1 MQIEFGWALDGAGWA
16 DAATSRGVTG
26 QVRMGPR
33 ALVHLLQT
41 RLGLTRPTVDQAVR
55 IAQYQRL
62 IEQHLATGDQ
72 VQQAPAGESATES
85 ATESASE
92 SDGYWPARSFAV
104 DPWSTARQLLRWR
117 DATVEAGW
125 APAATPS
132 PLPARLEALRAV
144 ESLVVVG
151 MPGTHG
157 ADGRPATLSP
167 SAADDLSE
175 LVSLLE
181 QLHRGGE
188 TWPLGIETLTLQDD
202 PARLPGLWPRLLA
215 LLEAAGVEISRAL
228 AASEVVPALEHA
240 PQLEV
245 VECLDEWSAADVAAR
260 FLSAGPPGG
269 SPGGSPANSDEGDEP
284 LTVLATSDT
293 DVLDRALHRRGLPAV
308 GAVTSSTERA
318 HHQVLGLFLDVATAP
333 VDVHQLAALLDLRVL
348 PAREHDGDPIGL
360 VPALA
365 RRRLLGALAQEPGV
379 GGPAW
384 RRALQQLQQRADEAA
399 QKHGADGDS
408 AAAGT
413 DGDRAAAGAHRALEA
428 AREIDRLVTDPLP
441 PGDLRPG
448 VIATRLGWLTTRLR
462 AVARGEGDLLA
473 SLTQV
478 ATLQDVLG
486 MLDPAT
492 PISRRTL
499 QQIIDTCGGSG
510 PSPRSRPEVAE
521 WAVTTSAA
529 HIRARAGAVLW
540 WGPAGDE
547 VPSPVLWDHGE
558 AEALRAGGAHLIDP
572 EELAALHVDAA
583 LGGLRSAEKVVAILP
598 GRRLETAP
606 DPSGLLAHL
615 EAGHGR
621 GSSDRRTPESLITGA
636 TWSLAGRSLP
646 LRLPAGQRIR
656 PPQQPH
662 RELGAHAAHL
672 LPTRLSF
679 TQAETLIACPHQWV
693 LKYAL
698 GIRPASVAALPT
710 GNRMIGTLVHAVVE
724 ELVHRRFDE
733 SVGGTPLQAPS
744 AAEIADCFDHLV
756 PQFAS
761 ELDLPGRAA
770 ERTDIRQRTIRSLT
784 ELFTRTTDAGLR
796 ITGTESRFE
805 HPLTLPLASGERAV
819 PFVGSRDVDARDS
832 AGRPVVIDLKWS
844 RSRTRYGDLYDTG
857 EAIQLASY
865 AWSLEQAEQ
874 LAAPAQVGYF
884 LLHSGEFV
892 AADPALDPR
901 RRTPMDTRQAWERM
915 LRAMSAALDDI
926 AAGTVTA
933 GCCSILESSGLDV
946 DASYTARKK
955 AMTSAREAARTEGG
969 LVVENYCAS
978 GDYAQLCGL
987 AGDWR

>member
-33 ALVHLLQT
+33 ALVQLLQT
-41 RLGLTRPTVDQAVR
+41 RLGLTRPAVDQAVR

-62 IEQHLATGDQ
+62 IEQHLA
-72 VQQAPAGESATES
+72 
-85 ATESASE
+85 ASE
-92 SDGYWPARSFAV
+92 PLSEPTPFWPARSFAV

-125 APAATPS
+125 APAAAPA

-151 MPGTHG
+151 MPGTQG

-175 LVSLLE
+175 LIT
-181 QLHRGGE
+181 LHEELRREGE
-188 TWPLGIETLTLQDD
+188 TWPLGIGTLTLRED
-202 PARLPGLWPRLLA
+202 PARLPGLWPRLLE
-215 LLEAAGVEISRAL
+215 LLESAGVEISRAP
-228 AASEVVPALEHA
+228 AGPESVPR
-240 PQLEV
+240 LEV
-245 VECLDEWSAADVAAR
+245 VECLDEWSAADVGAR
-260 FLSAGPPGG
+260 FLAAGSAADIG
-269 SPGGSPANSDEGDEP
+269 EEDEP

-308 GAVTSSTERA
+308 GAVDSSTQRA

-348 PAREHDGDPIGL
+348 PAREHDGEPIGL

-365 RRRLLGALAQEPGV
+365 RRRLLDALAQEPGV

-384 RRALQQLQQRADEAA
+384 RRALQQLQQRADESEAP
-399 QKHGADGDS
+399 
-408 AAAGT
+408 
-413 DGDRAAAGAHRALEA
+413 AGARTALEA

-448 VIATRLGWLTTRLR
+448 AIATRLGWLTARLR

-478 ATLQDVLG
+478 AALQDVLG
-486 MLDPAT
+486 MLDPAA

-499 QQIIDTCGGSG
+499 QQIIDACGGSG

-529 HIRARAGAVLW
+529 HIRPGAATVLW

-547 VPSPVLWDHGE
+547 VPSPVLWDRGE

-572 EELAALHVDAA
+572 EQRAALHVDAA
-583 LGGLRSAEKVVAILP
+583 LGGLRGAEQVIAILP

-615 EAGHGR
+615 DAGQGA
-621 GSSDRRTPESLITGA
+621 GSSDRRRPESLITGT

-646 LRLPAGQRIR
+646 LQLPAVQRIR

-662 RELGAHAAHL
+662 RRLGTQAGHL

-693 LKYAL
+693 LKHAL
-698 GIRPASVAALPT
+698 GVRPAAVAALPT

-724 ELVHRRFDE
+724 ELVRRRFDE

-744 AAEIADCFDHLV
+744 ASQIGDCFDHLV

-784 ELFTRTTDAGLR
+784 ELFTRTTAAGLR
-796 ITGTESRFE
+796 ITGTETRFE

-901 RRTPMDTRQAWERM
+901 RRAPMDTRQAWERM

-933 GCCSILESSGLDV
+933 GCCRLLETGGLDV
-946 DASYTARKK
+946 DASHADRKK
-955 AMTSAREAARTEGG
+955 AMTGAREAARAEGG

-987 AGDWR
+987 AGDRR

>member
-16 DAATSRGVTG
+16 DATTSRGVTG

-33 ALVHLLQT
+33 ALVQLLQT

-62 IEQHLATGDQ
+62 IEQHLVTVDP
-72 VQQAPAGESATES
+72 APQGLVGESDS
-85 ATESASE
+85 
-92 SDGYWPARSFAV
+92 YWPTRSFVV

-125 APAATPS
+125 APAAAPS

-144 ESLVVVG
+144 ESLAVVG

-175 LVSLLE
+175 LVSQLE
-181 QLHRGGE
+181 ELHRGGE
-188 TWPLGIETLTLQDD
+188 TWPLGIEALALRED
-202 PARLPGLWPRLLA
+202 PARLPGLWPRLIE
-215 LLEAAGVEISRAL
+215 LLEAVGVESSRA
-228 AASEVVPALEHA
+228 PGA
-240 PQLEV
+240 PEGAGQLEV
-245 VECLDEWSAADVAAR
+245 VQCLDEWSAADVAAR
-260 FLSAGPPGG
+260 FLAA
-269 SPGGSPANSDEGDEP
+269 GSPATTGDGHDP

-308 GAVTSSTERA
+308 GAVASSTERA

-348 PAREHDGDPIGL
+348 PAREQDGDPIGL

-365 RRRLLGALAQEPGV
+365 RHRLLDALAQEPGV

-399 QKHGADGDS
+399 QKHGPDEGS
-408 AAAGT
+408 V
-413 DGDRAAAGAHRALEA
+413 AAGARTALEA

-441 PGDLRPG
+441 PEGLRPG
-448 VIATRLGWLTTRLR
+448 AIATRLGWLTARLR
-462 AVARGEGDLLA
+462 GVARGEGELLA

-478 ATLQDVLG
+478 SALQDVLG
-486 MLDPAT
+486 MLDPAV

-529 HIRARAGAVLW
+529 HIRADAGTVLW
-540 WGPAGDE
+540 WGPTGGEAPG
-547 VPSPVLWDHGE
+547 PVLWDRSE

-572 EELAALHVDAA
+572 EQRTALHVDAA
-583 LGGLRSAEKVVAILP
+583 LGGLRSAQKVVAILP

-615 EAGHGR
+615 EAGQSR
-621 GSSDRRTPESLITGA
+621 GSSDRRTPQSLITDA

-646 LRLPAGQRIR
+646 LRLPALQRIR
-656 PPQQPH
+656 PPQQPQ
-662 RELGAHAAHL
+662 RRLGAHAAHL

-693 LKYAL
+693 LKHAL

-733 SVGGTPLQAPS
+733 NVGGTPLHAPS
-744 AAEIADCFDHLV
+744 AEEIGDCFDHLV

-770 ERTDIRQRTIRSLT
+770 ERADIRQRTVRSLT

-805 HPLTLPLASGERAV
+805 HPLTLPLTSGERAV
-819 PFVGSRDVDARDS
+819 AFVGSRDVDARDRS
-832 AGRPVVIDLKWS
+832 GHPVVIDLKWS

-874 LAAPAQVGYF
+874 LSTPADVGYF

-901 RRTPMDTRQAWERM
+901 RRAPMDTRQAWERM

-933 GCCSILESSGLDV
+933 GCCSILDNGGLDV
-946 DASYTARKK
+946 DASYTERRK
-955 AMTSAREAARTEGG
+955 ATTRAREAARTEGG

>member
-1 MQIEFGWALDGAGWA
+1 MQIEFGWTLDGAGWA
-16 DAATSRGVTG
+16 DAATRRGVTG
-26 QVRMGPR
+26 QARMGPR
-33 ALVHLLQT
+33 ALVQLLQT
-41 RLGLTRPTVDQAVR
+41 RLGLTRPAVDQAVR
-55 IAQYQRL
+55 IAQYQQL
-62 IEQHLATGDQ
+62 IAQHLTPIDQ
-72 VQQAPAGESATES
+72 SLPDPAAGP
-85 ATESASE
+85 ASF
-92 SDGYWPARSFAV
+92 WPARSFRV

-125 APAATPS
+125 APTAAAS
-132 PLPARLEALRAV
+132 PLPARLDALRAV

-175 LVSLLE
+175 LVTLLE
-181 QLHRGGE
+181 GLRREGE
-188 TWPLGIETLTLQDD
+188 IWPLGVETLTLRDD
-202 PARLPGLWPRLLA
+202 PARLPGLWPRLLE
-215 LLEAAGVEISRAL
+215 LLDSSGIQVSRAP
-228 AASEVVPALEHA
+228 AGPQGVPALE
-240 PQLEV
+240 V
-245 VECLDEWSAADVAAR
+245 IECRDEWSAADVAAR
-260 FLSAGPPGG
+260 FLAAGHRYR
-269 SPGGSPANSDEGDEP
+269 SPTDAPAGAP

-308 GAVTSSTERA
+308 GAVVPSTERA

-348 PAREHDGDPIGL
+348 PAPEPDGDPIGL

-399 QKHGADGDS
+399 QEHGADGGGA
-408 AAAGT
+408 AAAGK
-413 DGDRAAAGAHRALEA
+413 ALEA

-441 PGDLRPG
+441 PGDLRPEA
-448 VIATRLGWLTTRLR
+448 ISTRLGWLTTRLR
-462 AVARGEGDLLA
+462 AVARGAGDLLT

-478 ATLQDVLG
+478 AALQEVLR

-499 QQIIDTCGGSG
+499 QQIIDTCGGPG
-510 PSPRSRPEVAE
+510 PSPRSRPEVAA
-521 WAVTTSAA
+521 WTVTTSPA
-529 HIRARAGAVLW
+529 HIRPGAGTVLW

-547 VPSPVLWDHGE
+547 VPAPVLWDGGE
-558 AEALRAGGAHLIDP
+558 VDALRAGGARLIDP
-572 EELAALHVDAA
+572 EQRAALHVDAA
-583 LGGLRSAEKVVAILP
+583 LDGLRSADTVVAILP

-615 EAGHGR
+615 EAGQRR
-621 GSSDRRTPESLITGA
+621 GSSDRRTPESLITGSA
-636 TWSLAGRSLP
+636 WSLAGRDLP
-646 LRLPAGQRIR
+646 LRLPALDRIR
-656 PPQQPH
+656 PPQPPE
-662 RELGAHAAHL
+662 RRLGVHAAHL

-698 GIRPASVAALPT
+698 GIRPASVAVLPT

-724 ELVHRRFDE
+724 ELVRRRFDE
-733 SVGGTPLQAPS
+733 RVGGTSLQAPS
-744 AAEIADCFDHLV
+744 AAEIEDCFDHLV

-770 ERTDIRQRTIRSLT
+770 ERTDIRQRTVRSLA

-796 ITGTESRFE
+796 ITGTEARFE
-805 HPLTLPLASGERAV
+805 HLLALPLAGGERAV

-832 AGRPVVIDLKWS
+832 ADHPMVIDLKWS

-874 LAAPAQVGYF
+874 LAAPAKVGYF

-901 RRTPMDTRQAWERM
+901 RRAPMDTRQAWQRM
-915 LRAMSAALDDI
+915 LGAMSAALDDI
-926 AAGTVTA
+926 AVGTVTA
-933 GCCSILESSGLDV
+933 GCCSVLEAGGLDV
-946 DASYTARKK
+946 DASYTDRKK
-955 AMTSAREAARTEGG
+955 AMTSAREAARAEGG

-987 AGDWR
+987 AGDRR